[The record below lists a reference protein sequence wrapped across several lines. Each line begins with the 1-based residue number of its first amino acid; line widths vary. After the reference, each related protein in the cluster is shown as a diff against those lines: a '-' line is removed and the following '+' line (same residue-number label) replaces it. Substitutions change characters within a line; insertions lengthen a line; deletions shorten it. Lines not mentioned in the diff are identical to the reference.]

1 MITVLLDQFLPD
13 IYNRYYIYLKT
24 INFGAPLNFVRII
37 FAPFLLVQLLDY
49 VIYKIENDV
58 KMRIMVKMFNDA
70 RKLMGWGNYDRFN
83 FSVLQKIFLL
93 STRNLLNRLCYDHK
107 ETIETKD

>member
-24 INFGAPLNFVRII
+24 INFGAPLNFVRFI

-58 KMRIMVKMFNDA
+58 KMRIMVKMLNNRYFVTYF
-70 RKLMGWGNYDRFN
+70 W
-83 FSVLQKIFLL
+83 KIPGEFAQYYFFPLKYVKKAYF
-93 STRNLLNRLCYDHK
+93 TYC
-107 ETIETKD
+107 